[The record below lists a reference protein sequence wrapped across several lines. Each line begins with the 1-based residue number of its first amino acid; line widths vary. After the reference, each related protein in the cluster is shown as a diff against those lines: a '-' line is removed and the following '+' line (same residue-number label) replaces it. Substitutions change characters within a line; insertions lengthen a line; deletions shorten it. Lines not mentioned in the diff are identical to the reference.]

1 MEHNQHGI
9 REILKK
15 NKLIPVVT
23 IDNSFELENTIETL
37 FEKKINCIEITLRTK
52 NSWSAVEKIKS
63 KYGNHIKVGIGTVIN
78 NNQVMKAKDIG
89 VDFMVSPGITEK
101 IINSMIESEI
111 PFLPGISNVSE
122 IMLANQYK
130 CETLKFFPAIISGG
144 INTLNHYNKLF
155 PNIMFCPT
163 GGVTAINF
171 RGFLE
176 LKNVISV
183 AGSWLIKK

>member
-1 MEHNQHGI
+1 
-9 REILKK
+9 
-15 NKLIPVVT
+15 
-23 IDNSFELENTIETL
+23 
-37 FEKKINCIEITLRTK
+37 
-52 NSWSAVEKIKS
+52 
-63 KYGNHIKVGIGTVIN
+63 
-78 NNQVMKAKDIG
+78 
-89 VDFMVSPGITEK
+89 MVSPGVTEK
-101 IINSMIESEI
+101 IINAMIESEI
-111 PFLPGISNVSE
+111 PFLPGISNVSQ

-144 INTLNHYNKLF
+144 INTLNQYNKLF

-163 GGVTAINF
+163 GGVSSINF